1 MSRFL
6 EDVKKSILKNESG
19 LIEDEEDDS
28 TRYIVGQ
35 SLYMAGCLGI

>member
-6 EDVKKSILKNESG
+6 EDVKESILKNESG

-35 SLYMAGCLGI
+35 SLYMAGGLGI